1 MTGDRRICCILLQA
15 CCARSGRIPLSVKV
29 YLFSYINMA
38 SLAGVGPLLKGISP
52 GMDVGDKAHAALRVV
67 YALLADW
74 NSGSCFPPGF
84 LFFFLVAF
92 WFYAFCMQW

>member
-1 MTGDRRICCILLQA
+1 M
-15 CCARSGRIPLSVKV
+15 KV

-67 YALLADW
+67 YALFGRLEFGILFPFW
-74 NSGSCFPPGF
+74 FSFSGGF
-84 LFFFLVAF
+84 LFLCFL
-92 WFYAFCMQW
+92 YAMVMCR